1 MRSAPWYSQ
10 EEVLDACA
18 KIPREAV
25 DKVNFVGTPEQVMV
39 RLEPYL
45 HDGLVTDVMICGL
58 NGLCGVEYMEG
69 SGKAI
74 NRLVHMIKGT
84 ETPTDALAFASL
96 V

>member
-1 MRSAPWYSQ
+1 LR
-10 EEVLDACA
+10 VLLAEWHYPQIMA
-18 KIPREAV
+18 
-25 DKVNFVGTPEQVMV
+25 

-45 HDGLVTDVMICGL
+45 QDGLVTDVMICEF

-84 ETPTDALAFASL
+84 EMPADAPAFASL